1 LIHGYVNV
9 DMLVKLPIYVYGGK
23 SKISGKGGGG
33 HGKFGRRGGRGGFH
47 GGWGVGGF
55 NGCGGGG
62 LKGKGHF

>member
-1 LIHGYVNV
+1 LVHGYVNV
-9 DMLVKLPIYVYGGK
+9 DMLVKLPIYIYDGI

-33 HGKFGRRGGRGGFH
+33 H

-62 LKGKGHF
+62 SKGKGHF